1 MYYKQN
7 TELKIQKKS
16 RQYEHGKA
24 DLKNIFCG
32 NYITVPE
39 IRKLRCDVNT
49 LLDTAEIGNWK
60 ILNKK
65 IENMKKIMDPND
77 SNIS

>member
-24 DLKNIFCG
+24 DLKNILCG

-39 IRKLRCDVNT
+39 IRKLRCDVNI
-49 LLDTAEIGNWK
+49 LLDTAELGNWK
-60 ILNKK
+60 ILNKTRQK
-65 IENMKKIMDPND
+65 I
-77 SNIS
+77 

>member
-1 MYYKQN
+1 MYCKQN
-7 TELKIQKKS
+7 AQLKIQKKS

-24 DLKNIFCG
+24 DFKNIFCG

-39 IRKLRCDVNT
+39 IRKLRCDVNI
-49 LLDTAEIGNWK
+49 LVDTAELGNWK

-65 IENMKKIMDPND
+65 RQKM
-77 SNIS
+77 

>member
-1 MYYKQN
+1 MYYNWN

-32 NYITVPE
+32 NFTVHE
-39 IRKLRCDVNT
+39 IRKLRCDVNI

-60 ILNKK
+60 ILNRNE
-65 IENMKKIMDPND
+65 I
-77 SNIS
+77 